1 MRPKRSVKV
10 RQFRHLP
17 KSLFENYV
25 MAPCYEWDYEG
36 LHCVLWHNIMMGVVD
51 FEGMEYAFRVI
62 EVNLGRIRFN
72 LDTEGFDLDLS
83 AELRIKLAH
92 ALAYFFGYM
101 NIQSFNFKVFY
112 EKVI

>member
-1 MRPKRSVKV
+1 
-10 RQFRHLP
+10 
-17 KSLFENYV
+17 

-62 EVNLGRIRFN
+62 LVNLGRIQFE
-72 LDTEGFDLDLS
+72 LDTKGLVFDLAVDL
-83 AELRIKLAH
+83 RVKLMH

-101 NIQSFNFKVFY
+101 NIQSFNFRVDY